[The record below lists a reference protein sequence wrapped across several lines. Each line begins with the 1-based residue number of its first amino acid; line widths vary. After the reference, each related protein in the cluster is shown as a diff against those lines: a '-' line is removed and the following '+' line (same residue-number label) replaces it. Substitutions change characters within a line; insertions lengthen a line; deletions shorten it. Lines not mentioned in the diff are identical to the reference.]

1 MTTARTTRKIARRI
15 VIVDKAENIAVMRML
30 MTMLLMLMILL
41 TQLHSVIQSLSY
53 NIISTNDAARLNQYG
68 ATHATRLLA
77 KHAKHFC
84 VILLVQ

>member
-1 MTTARTTRKIARRI
+1 MTTERTTREIARRI
-15 VIVDKAENIAVMRML
+15 VIVDKAENLAVMRML

-53 NIISTNDAARLNQYG
+53 ISTNDAARLNQYG
-68 ATHATRLLA
+68 ATRATRLLA